1 MKKCLTQS
9 ELPGSSASR
18 HIPVPAMLSPGYA
31 QCKSPRNGKTETAC
45 FRPGRIN
52 AKFTL
57 IKLLV
62 VIAIIAILSFPGE
75 KKVGK
80 EKPRNGMCVT
90 SFLLMPLVGFAP
102 PAPRRKRWFT
112 LIELLVVIAIIA
124 ILASMLLPAL
134 NLAREKARSATCINQ
149 LKQMGMAHQ
158 MYSGDNDDFIAP
170 CRVQSDSAVSP
181 YGAKQS
187 VRWPLALGP
196 YARELFLMKY
206 RKGLYIPNGGFFGLW
221 PQEMQRYSV
230 PLCPSYTV
238 GSRWRDCLGNEVGN
252 DEDLYEVGFGGYG
265 QSIYLSPGS
274 NPWLKV
280 GRVRQPSMVMI
291 NNDNAFDQSGR
302 NWRCNAARF
311 PHAGAHNYL
320 LVDGHAASAPD
331 KAYTHWGNEN
341 ELAPFFWYPDATRP
355 YSNKYNNK

>member
-1 MKKCLTQS
+1 MKVQK
-9 ELPGSSASR
+9 
-18 HIPVPAMLSPGYA
+18 M
-31 QCKSPRNGKTETAC
+31 
-45 FRPGRIN
+45 
-52 AKFTL
+52 FTL
-57 IKLLV
+57 IEVLI

-80 EKPRNGMCVT
+80 EKPYNGMCVT